1 MAESANQHLARLRKI
16 EGDLRRRV
24 EQVGAEFRA
33 SLNGNREGA
42 AREFEKALR
51 IFTDF
56 IIKHKLPKS

>member
-1 MAESANQHLARLRKI
+1 MDESANHRLERLKKI
-16 EGDLRRRV
+16 ELELRRRV

-42 AREFEKALR
+42 AREFEKALK

-56 IIKHKLPKS
+56 IIKHRPPKS

>member
-1 MAESANQHLARLRKI
+1 MDESANQRLARLKKI
-16 EGDLRRRV
+16 ELDLRHRV

-33 SLNGNREGA
+33 SLNGSREGA
-42 AREFEKALR
+42 AREFEKALK

>member
-1 MAESANQHLARLRKI
+1 MTESANQHLARLKKI
-16 EGDLRRRV
+16 ELDLRRRV

-56 IIKHKLPKS
+56 IIKHQLPKS